1 MRFSFFFPSSFFF
14 HSKKKEANHDALF
27 SIHLLAPRTSN
38 ETRPISIDR
47 WTRSIPSSQHDERFI
62 RGTSDSGNVI
72 TTNTRVVFLLLFLHR
87 FQKRD
92 ETTNPLS
99 TWTRTQAGAPW
110 ISRGSR
116 DDLRAFTHSRPGSKS
131 IGEKNGG
138 SRDSP
143 RGRGPRYRRGGRAC
157 TRSRVL
163 VSGATC
169 VIRHWRQGRDRAGGC
184 AQGRLPL
191 YYGDSG
197 RVHTVLPRESKSPR
211 VSAARTH
218 GTHTQQGRP
227 RPASRVLPPPPPQSS
242 YFPGPWAPFTP
253 TAPPRS
259 ATNRYHSNRKI
270 SQWTR
275 ILHDSPFPSIF
286 FSFSNES
293 PASFFFFFFF
303 FRFLFLK
310 EEVVVRRRSIRS
322 WFSDLAIQVWFWG
335 RIWKRKIIFCFF
347 FWRRSVRRIRFLL
360 NLIFNESSSR
370 NIIINK

>member
-1 MRFSFFFPSSFFF
+1 MNTYTGRGPLDFSRIEGRPSSVHPF
-14 HSKKKEANHDALF
+14 
-27 SIHLLAPRTSN
+27 TSRI
-38 ETRPISIDR
+38 EIDR
-47 WTRSIPSSQHDERFI
+47 
-62 RGTSDSGNVI
+62 G
-72 TTNTRVVFLLLFLHR
+72 
-87 FQKRD
+87 
-92 ETTNPLS
+92 
-99 TWTRTQAGAPW
+99 
-110 ISRGSR
+110 
-116 DDLRAFTHSRPGSKS
+116 
-131 IGEKNGG
+131 KNGG

-275 ILHDSPFPSIF
+275 TLHDSPFPSIF
-286 FSFSNES
+286 FFFFQRVACFVLLLFLLFSFSIFERRRWSSVVAPFDRDS
-293 PASFFFFFFF
+293 PTLR
-303 FRFLFLK
+303 FRFGFEAGFERGK
-310 EEVVVRRRSIRS
+310 
-322 WFSDLAIQVWFWG
+322 
-335 RIWKRKIIFCFF
+335 
-347 FWRRSVRRIRFLL
+347 
-360 NLIFNESSSR
+360 
-370 NIIINK
+370 

>member
-1 MRFSFFFPSSFFF
+1 M
-14 HSKKKEANHDALF
+14 
-27 SIHLLAPRTSN
+27 
-38 ETRPISIDR
+38 
-47 WTRSIPSSQHDERFI
+47 
-62 RGTSDSGNVI
+62 
-72 TTNTRVVFLLLFLHR
+72 
-87 FQKRD
+87 
-92 ETTNPLS
+92 
-99 TWTRTQAGAPW
+99 
-110 ISRGSR
+110 
-116 DDLRAFTHSRPGSKS
+116 
-131 IGEKNGG
+131 
-138 SRDSP
+138 
-143 RGRGPRYRRGGRAC
+143 
-157 TRSRVL
+157 L

-310 EEVVVRRRSIRS
+310 EGGGRPSSLHSIVILRPCDS
-322 WFSDLAIQVWFWG
+322 GLVLRQDL
-335 RIWKRKIIFCFF
+335 KEENNLLFF
-347 FWRRSVRRIRFLL
+347 FGGDLFGRIRFLL
-360 NLIFNESSSR
+360 NLIFNESR
-370 NIIINK
+370 NNIINK